1 MKASE
6 FIGTMVINKQVK
18 EVGKVAE
25 LSITLKKCLVDQVII
40 RSGSALKKTFFS
52 VSSKEIAEIGDFM
65 QLNLDDEDIKGK
77 ESSDKIEK
85 LVKEGSLLKDFLGI
99 KVLSA
104 DAMDVGT
111 VADMIIDPK
120 GCLIHN
126 VLISTGSTFQ
136 KKELMIS
143 DENIEHIGDYVV
155 LNINKDRINYLL
167 NEEK

>member
-6 FIGTMVINKQVK
+6 FIGTTVIDKQVK

-25 LSITLKKCLVDQVII
+25 LSVTLKKCLVDQVII
-40 RSGSALKKTFFS
+40 RSGSALKKTYFS
-52 VSSKEIAEIGDFM
+52 VSSDEIAEIGDYM
-65 QLNLDDEDIKGK
+65 QLKLDENDIKAK
-77 ESSDKIEK
+77 ETSDKIEK
-85 LVKEGSLLKDFLGI
+85 LVEDGSLMKDFFGT

-104 DAMDVGT
+104 DAMDVGSIS
-111 VADMIIDPK
+111 DMIIDPK

-126 VLISTGSTFQ
+126 VLIATGSTFQ

-155 LNINKDRINYLL
+155 LNITKDRINFLL
-167 NEEK
+167 NE